1 MKRDFHKFYEEMTGT
16 SAVAGAGDD
25 SSTVPVYLDKKK
37 KKKKPDVVTRFITNR
52 KEQRDKWS
60 K

>member
-1 MKRDFHKFYEEMTGT
+1 MRDFHKFYEEMTGT

-37 KKKKPDVVTRFITNR
+37 KRPDVVKRFLQNR
-52 KEQRDKWS
+52 KEQREKWS